1 MIVRLLNQQSLVRKA
16 SCVTFSRDG
25 GCVLVADKNGDVY
38 SVTSARGKEGEE
50 AGPRLMLG
58 HLSQLLDMAVTRDGA
73 RLLTADRDEKIR
85 VSMFP
90 DCFNIDNFCL
100 GHTEFVTSIALSSS
114 DQTRLVSGSGDG
126 TIRCWDL
133 TSAEERGCH
142 DVTEDLSEADRDCHE
157 NNSAMEVGD
166 EEENSVKRVSP
177 PAQPAV
183 VKLRSVTHNDNHLIR
198 ILKPYTPEPTFRVSN
213 H

>member
-1 MIVRLLNQQSLVRKA
+1 MIVVRLLNQQSLVRKA

-25 GCVLVADKNGDVY
+25 SCVLVADKNGDVY
-38 SVTSARGKEGEE
+38 SVTSARGKEEE
-50 AGPRLMLG
+50 EEEEVVPRLLLG
-58 HLSQLLDMAVTRDGA
+58 HLSQLLDMALTRDGV

-85 VSMFP
+85 VSMYP
-90 DCFNIDNFCL
+90 DSFNIDNYCL

-142 DVTEDLSEADRDCHE
+142 DVTEDIT
-157 NNSAMEVGD
+157 
-166 EEENSVKRVSP
+166 K
-177 PAQPAV
+177 
-183 VKLRSVTHNDNHLIR
+183 
-198 ILKPYTPEPTFRVSN
+198 
-213 H
+213 